1 MAAQPGPDNPFPL
14 SRGPPAPTVS
24 GMVAGEQIS
33 IYLDDGE
40 LERARAGAFNFLN
53 RLATAVQAR
62 GLMPVLR
69 PDNPFNRAMA
79 PSRPEYALFHMK
91 KPAYPNALIF
101 RRAYVYPFWNIE
113 ATAARWQF
121 RAAQARFDPHR
132 IDPSRARGFVDRHR
146 VRLYSGMAAPGDDG
160 FVYIP
165 LQGRLRSQRS
175 FQSCSPMKM
184 VERTAEHFAS
194 IPVIATLHPKEHYS
208 PAELETLEALA
219 VRHKNLTLRTGDQ
232 AELLPR
238 CRLVVTQNSA
248 VAFAGFFFGKPA
260 VLFGKSDFHHIAANV
275 ADLGVE
281 GAFEVVQAMRP
292 DFDRYLFWFLQRR
305 AINAGAAGCE
315 DKIVAAMRAGGWDI

>member
-1 MAAQPGPDNPFPL
+1 MA
-14 SRGPPAPTVS
+14 
-24 GMVAGEQIS
+24 AGEQIS

-40 LERARAGAFNFLN
+40 LERARTGEFNFLN
-53 RLATAVQAR
+53 RLSTAVQAR

-79 PSRPEYALFHMK
+79 ASRPEYALFHMK
-91 KPAYPNALIF
+91 KPAIPNALVF
-101 RRAYVYPFWNIE
+101 RRAYAYPFWNIE

-121 RAAQARFDPHR
+121 RVARARFDPNR
-132 IDPSRARGFVDRHR
+132 IDPLHARDFVQRHRAR
-146 VRLYSGMAAPGDDG
+146 LYPGVAAPGDDG
-160 FVYIP
+160 FVYVP

-175 FQSCSPMKM
+175 FQSCSPMEM
-184 VERTAEHFAS
+184 VERTAERFAP
-194 IPVIATLHPKEHYS
+194 IPVIATLHPNEDYS
-208 PAELETLEALA
+208 PAELETLKA
-219 VRHKNLTLRTGDQ
+219 VADRHRNLTLRTGGQ

-260 VLFGKSDFHHIAANV
+260 VLFAKIDFHHIAANV

-281 GAFEVVQAMRP
+281 GAFEAVQAMRP
-292 DFDRYLFWFLQRR
+292 AFDRYLFWFLQRR

-315 DKIVAAMRAGGWDI
+315 DKIIAAMQAGGWDI